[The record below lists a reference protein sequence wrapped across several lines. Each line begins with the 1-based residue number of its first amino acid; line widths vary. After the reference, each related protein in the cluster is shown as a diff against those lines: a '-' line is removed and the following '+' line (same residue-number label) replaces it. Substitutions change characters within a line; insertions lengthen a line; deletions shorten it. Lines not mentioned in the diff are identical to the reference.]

1 MPRIAFL
8 SWMFQGQN
16 DDKRKR
22 NVSYL
27 FLQFYFLGDLN
38 YHTPSSERDPPQLL
52 ANVWKVKRQQV
63 IFLKK
68 CFSH

>member
-1 MPRIAFL
+1 MPRIALL

-27 FLQFYFLGDLN
+27 FLQF
-38 YHTPSSERDPPQLL
+38 
-52 ANVWKVKRQQV
+52 
-63 IFLKK
+63 IFGGI
-68 CFSH
+68 

>member
-8 SWMFQGQN
+8 SWMFQGQK

-27 FLQFYFLGDLN
+27 FLQFYFWG
-38 YHTPSSERDPPQLL
+38 
-52 ANVWKVKRQQV
+52 
-63 IFLKK
+63 I
-68 CFSH
+68 